1 MEEINLKEL
10 FDYFIDKIKYIII
23 ATLVCCLIGG
33 IYTKFLTVPMYKSS
47 TTVILG
53 SNQEGTGIT
62 QSDISINNNLVST
75 YAEIIKSRRVLEQV
89 QKELNESYT
98 YKELASEISVSSIN
112 NTQIIKITVEDNN
125 ALNAKIIA
133 NLVAKVFTVEVPEL
147 YNLDNVHILDVAIE
161 EDEPY
166 NINVA
171 KSSIIGGLLGLVLSS
186 GIFFV
191 IYYFDRTA
199 KSVEQVEEVLQM
211 PILGSVEETKN
222 LKEELVVATNPK
234 ELISEQIRTIR
245 TNLQFTSADEKIK
258 TILITSSIP
267 SEGKSFISSNL
278 ATAFAQNNKKVL
290 IVDCDMRKGRVNK
303 IFKISNRIGLSNLLA
318 YKEDDEEN
326 LEDYVFKTRIDNLY
340 IIPRGKV
347 PPNPSELLNSQKTAK
362 LISLL
367 SEIFDYIIFDG
378 PPVNGLSDSLIMS
391 DFVDRTIV
399 VTSLNSAPIE
409 LLESTK
415 KMLTNVNAKV
425 AGVIVNKVPRR
436 KSSGK
441 SYYYY
446 ENTEE
451 EKQ

>member
-33 IYTKFLTVPMYKSS
+33 IYTKFLTIPMYKSS

-112 NTQIIKITVEDNN
+112 NTQIIKITVSDNN

-234 ELISEQIRTIR
+234 EIISEQIRTIR

-326 LEDYVFKTRIDNLY
+326 LEDYVFKTKIDNLY
-340 IIPRGKV
+340 VIPRGKV

-436 KSSGK
+436 KNSGK

>member
-171 KSSIIGGLLGLVLSS
+171 KSSIIGGVLGLVISS

-234 ELISEQIRTIR
+234 EIISEQIRTIR

-326 LEDYVFKTRIDNLY
+326 LEDYVFKTKIDNLY

-391 DFVDRTIV
+391 DYVDRTIV

>member
-171 KSSIIGGLLGLVLSS
+171 KSSIIGGVLGLVISS

>member
-33 IYTKFLTVPMYKSS
+33 IYTKFLTIPMYKSS

-171 KSSIIGGLLGLVLSS
+171 KSSIIGGVLGLVLSS

-234 ELISEQIRTIR
+234 EIISEQIRTIR

-326 LEDYVFKTRIDNLY
+326 LEDYVFKTKIDNLY

-391 DFVDRTIV
+391 DYVDRTIV

-436 KSSGK
+436 KNSGK

>member
-133 NLVAKVFTVEVPEL
+133 NLVAKVFTIEVPEL

-171 KSSIIGGLLGLVLSS
+171 KSSIIGGVLGLVLSS

-234 ELISEQIRTIR
+234 EIISEQIRTIR

-326 LEDYVFKTRIDNLY
+326 LEDYVFKTKIDNLY
-340 IIPRGKV
+340 VIPRGKV

>member
-171 KSSIIGGLLGLVLSS
+171 KSSIIGGVLGLVISS

-222 LKEELVVATNPK
+222 LKDELVVATNPK
-234 ELISEQIRTIR
+234 EIISEQIRTIR